1 MNHDPNNPNDPLA
14 PDAPIHHLLSIREN
28 PLVKDMTMEQLQS
41 LVKRMR
47 TMAQSPQT
55 LTSSLQRESK
65 TRKSKPLTEQ
75 EIKRRE
81 ILANM

>member
-1 MNHDPNNPNDPLA
+1 MHNQDNPNDALA
-14 PDAPIHHLLSIREN
+14 PDAPIYHLLSIREN
-28 PLVKDMTMEQLQS
+28 PLVKDMSTEQLQE

-55 LTSSLQRESK
+55 LTSTLQRESK

-75 EIKRRE
+75 EIRRRA
-81 ILANM
+81 ILADM